1 MNVNVIRKM
10 FSLIIHTLYAGYMYL
25 HGRMNRKKKPKTK
38 AITPHPT
45 PQNTPPK
52 QNNEKK
58 QKAKG
63 PQNLLLFKL
72 KKSKLTTLFILQNH
86 YK

>member
-25 HGRMNRKKKPKTK
+25 HARMNRKKNPKTK
-38 AITPHPT
+38 AITPHTT

-52 QNNEKK
+52 TKKKPTKKSKK
-58 QKAKG
+58 QKAPKTFYCL
-63 PQNLLLFKL
+63 N
-72 KKSKLTTLFILQNH
+72 
-86 YK
+86 